1 MEKRKWETKRG
12 SSSWLLAIL
21 FIGTAS
27 GISAGAVSE
36 SNPEA
41 GSSGYHSGESYLA
54 VWNDPTFQKQFA
66 ESYMAETEI
75 EPRVTIEERNQM
87 LKVLELISADKLD
100 EAARMIQKEMS
111 RNKAASAVYDFTL
124 ANIYF
129 QQADSE
135 TITEEVKTEIVQQAA
150 SSYLSAVEKY
160 PKFRRAWR
168 NLALIYVRNGEFEK
182 SLPALTRVVELG
194 GQDAITYGLLGY
206 AYSSVE
212 NHLCAESAYRM
223 AILLDPATIDW
234 KMGLARSFFKQQRF
248 AEAVA
253 ICRQLISEQPDRAD
267 LWLLM
272 ANAYI
277 GLNQPL
283 KAAEIFEMVDNLGKS
298 NAESLRMLGD
308 IYINQELYEMAA
320 DAYVKA
326 MEKDPQDKVSQP
338 IRSAK
343 LLIARSAFKEGRRLI
358 DQIEKKHGTRLDMEA
373 RKDLLKLKARL
384 AVAEESPDQEE
395 VGILEEIVT
404 LDPLDGEAL
413 ILLGQHSGRTGD
425 PEKAVFYYERAA
437 SIEAFEADAKIQ
449 HAQLLVRQGKYNE
462 ALPLLRRAQQI
473 NSRDNVQEY
482 LEQVERIA
490 KSR

>member
-1 MEKRKWETKRG
+1 MKNRKRKTNRG
-12 SSSWLLAIL
+12 SSLWFWGLL
-21 FIGTAS
+21 FIGIAC
-27 GISAGAVSE
+27 GIPAGAVSE
-36 SNPEA
+36 SDPEA
-41 GSSGYHSGESYLA
+41 GSSGYHSGQPYLA
-54 VWNDPTFQKQFA
+54 VWNDPAFQKQFA

-75 EPRVTIEERNQM
+75 EPRVTVEERSQM

-111 RNKAASAVYDFTL
+111 RNKAVSAVYDFTL

-129 QQADSE
+129 QLADSE
-135 TITEEVKTEIVQQAA
+135 TITEEAKRETLEQAA

-223 AILLDPATIDW
+223 AILLDPATTDW

-283 KAAEIFEMVDNLGKS
+283 KAAEIFEMVDHLGKS

-320 DAYVKA
+320 DAYVKS
-326 MEKDPQDKVSQP
+326 MEKDPQDNVNQP

-358 DQIEKKHGTRLDMEA
+358 DHIEKKYGARIDTEA

-384 AVAEESPDQEE
+384 AVAEESTDQEE
-395 VGILEEIVT
+395 VRILEEIVT

-425 PEKAVFYYERAA
+425 PEKAFFYYERAA

-462 ALPLLRRAQQI
+462 ALPLLRQAQQI
-473 NSRDNVQEY
+473 NPRDNVQEY
-482 LEQVERIA
+482 LEQVERVA